1 MASQVA
7 VDVRAPGEKKRRN
20 SIDKGMSMLGNE
32 AQAAA
37 TLSLAVGEANE
48 KAMFADGLTNTG
60 SNDQR
65 GRRSSAIKGVPLYQA
80 RPLALRAA
88 RLSLAYH
95 VCSML
100 LLSPT
105 WR

>member
-1 MASQVA
+1 
-7 VDVRAPGEKKRRN
+7 
-20 SIDKGMSMLGNE
+20 MLGNE

-65 GRRSSAIKGVPLYQA
+65 GRRSSAIKAMENQGVAKADPQQVK
-80 RPLALRAA
+80 AA
-88 RLSLAYH
+88 DKPQTSGCCL
-95 VCSML
+95 VQ
-100 LLSPT
+100 
-105 WR
+105 